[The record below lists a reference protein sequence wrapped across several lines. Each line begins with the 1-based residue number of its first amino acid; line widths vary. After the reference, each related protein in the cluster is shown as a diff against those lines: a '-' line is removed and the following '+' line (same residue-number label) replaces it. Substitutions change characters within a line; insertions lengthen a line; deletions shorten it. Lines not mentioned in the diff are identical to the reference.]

1 MDLQK
6 AIEFIKEVTQIKV
19 KELSKDKAVIYL
31 EAYNL
36 EYQLLPYD
44 WYFSET
50 LHIIEDPKTQHYLK
64 NKSYEEYQSLFS
76 SDELLNLRNAI
87 REDVNKCGS
96 LYERYFYQDEKT
108 LKELTKDYV
117 LDYIT
122 FIERITN

>member
-1 MDLQK
+1 MELQK
-6 AIEFIKEVTQIKV
+6 AIEFIKEVTPIKV
-19 KELSKDKAVIYL
+19 KELSEDKAIIYL

-44 WYFSET
+44 WYFIEA
-50 LHIIEDPKTQHYLK
+50 LHIMEDTKTKHYLK

-76 SDELLNLRNAI
+76 SNDLLNLRNAI

-96 LYERYFYQDEKT
+96 LYKRYFYQDEEN
-108 LKELTKDYV
+108 LKELTKGYV